1 MTELDT
7 RFKSSYTHKYESLP
21 SSPHLSQISQK
32 AEEAKRDVN
41 YCEWINGKAVSRYFS
56 RSRSRVNLLET
67 LSANK
72 GNYLSIAQL
81 DFLART
87 PQEEILLNHKNSLT
101 QEHFALINRYRSIY
115 YPEILLTEEKQQLK
129 LLAAIQAELA
139 EAKPAKVQELK
150 DNFKVFLNAKSE
162 ALKSNLSNKEQ
173 DFRIKALATL
183 GALALS
189 ATTVAV
195 VNINRDGDS
204 ERFVANIDPLDKVEY
219 VMPILEE
226 AASTSPDFQPSHVET
241 ASLITANTSEI
252 GEISN
257 AVEIP
262 VAAQETELIQSSQPT
277 TSLLV
282 VETVNINPKVVLP
295 TENTVAFIDVL
306 PVEIE
311 ASKPENDEIIIP
323 ESMPEEFILTYSEP
337 IVKINTSA
345 VNRQTSVEQIS
356 SASVPEK
363 YEVVAS
369 PPPTTEVVRVSKP
382 AAVSEQSQYR
392 LNAQQESWLKS
403 AGIPESEWGYV
414 NYIFTKESYWQPF
427 LWNYQ
432 GSSAYGL
439 CQRMISVHPLEQGE
453 RYMEDPLAQVIW
465 CDSYARERYGS
476 WQNAYNAWRQQNWW

>member
-7 RFKSSYTHKYESLP
+7 RFKSSYIHEYESLP

-32 AEEAKRDVN
+32 VEEAKRDVN

-87 PQEEILLNHKNSLT
+87 PQEEILLNHKHSLT

-150 DNFKVFLNAKSE
+150 DNFKVFLNAKPE

-173 DFRIKALATL
+173 DFKIKALATL

-189 ATTVAV
+189 VTAVAV

-219 VMPILEE
+219 VMPISDE
-226 AASTSPDFQPSHVET
+226 AASTDFQSSHVET
-241 ASLITANTSEI
+241 ASLITANTFEI

-257 AVEIP
+257 AVEVL
-262 VAAQETELIQSSQPT
+262 VAAQETGAIQFSQPT
-277 TSLLV
+277 PSLLI
-282 VETVNINPKVVLP
+282 VETVSANPEIVLLVA
-295 TENTVAFIDVL
+295 NTAAFVDVL

-311 ASKPENDEIIIP
+311 ASKPENDEIILP

-337 IVKINTSA
+337 IAKINTSA
-345 VNRQTSVEQIS
+345 VNRRTSAEQIS

-369 PPPTTEVVRVSKP
+369 PSPTTEAVRVSKP

-392 LNAQQESWLKS
+392 LNAQQENWLKS